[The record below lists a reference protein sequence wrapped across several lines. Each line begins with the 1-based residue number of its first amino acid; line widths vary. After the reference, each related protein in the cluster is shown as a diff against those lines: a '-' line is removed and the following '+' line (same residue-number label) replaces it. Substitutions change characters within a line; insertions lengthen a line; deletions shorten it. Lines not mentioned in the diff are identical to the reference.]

1 MVGEEFAGYRLRSVL
16 GRGGMSVVFETE
28 NPRLGSIVAL
38 KVLAPELAEDDLFRE
53 RFLQESR
60 IAASLNHPNVIPIY
74 DTGPSDG
81 LLYIAMRYVAG
92 RDLRAVLKDKG
103 HISPAQAL
111 MLIAQAGRALDA
123 AHRAGLVHRDVKPAN
138 ILIERGTDD
147 EPDHVYLADFGIS
160 KHARSRSGLTATG
173 QLVGTIDYI
182 APEQIQGKSV
192 DGRADIYS
200 LGCVLYE
207 CVTGRVPFKKDLD
220 AAVIWAHVEE
230 LPTAPSTVMPELPH
244 GIDDVIA
251 RALAKDPDDRYATAH
266 EFVAAARAALEAD
279 PRSSASTPLESAGAL
294 AAQTVLSGTSA
305 PPSTPPSPAVPE
317 VSEPPSEVTPAAPDP
332 PAPVPPVAARTHETT
347 ETSFEPPPPPT
358 APDRTPDEV
367 AATALS
373 ASEATGTG
381 PQPTAAPDRTP
392 EDVAATALSAHEAT
406 GTGSQPTAAPDH
418 APEDV
423 AATALSA
430 RTTTGVGSQPAAPP
444 RAPGGEPVVAQAA
457 ASSTP
462 PGPPAGPVPPR
473 ETHRGRWYTLLL
485 VVLLAAAVAVVVL
498 ASGSSTPAGKLSS
511 TALAQVPTNHV
522 TGSGEAMIRLNGN
535 KAAITVTTQGLDS
548 DAELVHL
555 MHIHAGG
562 KGECPPAS
570 AARLHNGHLSIST
583 TDGIN
588 YYGPAVQSLT
598 VRGDTSPASILAFPR
613 FLSGGNLHY
622 TRTITLPES
631 VVADLRRNNAVVV
644 VHGIDYDGS
653 GIYSGV
659 LDRSELN
666 ASLPGTA
673 TAPALCGTL
682 IGAQS
687 TAAAGGNSRA
697 GALVYTAALQQ
708 NVAINLLGE
717 AFLCGPG
724 EATST
729 LPEIRREGASGYAA

>member
-1 MVGEEFAGYRLRSVL
+1 VSPSLPMVGEEFAGYRLRSVL

-28 NPRLGSIVAL
+28 NPRLGSVVAL

-92 RDLRAVLKDKG
+92 RDLRAVLKDQG

-123 AHRAGLVHRDVKPAN
+123 AHRRGLVHRDVKPAN
-138 ILIERGTDD
+138 ILIERGAED

-230 LPTAPSTVMPELPH
+230 LPTAPSIVMPELPP

-266 EFVAAARAALEAD
+266 EFVAAARGALETEPESA
-279 PRSSASTPLESAGAL
+279 PSTPSQSASPLVAP
-294 AAQTVLSGTSA
+294 TVLSGTSA
-305 PPSTPPSPAVPE
+305 PPSTPPVAPVAGVPAA
-317 VSEPPSEVTPAAPDP
+317 PSEVTPPAPDP
-332 PAPVPPVAARTHETT
+332 PAPVAPVEVPAHDTT
-347 ETSFEPPPPPT
+347 ETSFEP
-358 APDRTPDEV
+358 A
-367 AATALS
+367 
-373 ASEATGTG
+373 
-381 PQPTAAPDRTP
+381 AAPDRAP
-392 EDVAATALSAHEAT
+392 EEVAATALSAHEAT
-406 GTGSQPTAAPDH
+406 GTSSKQTAAPDPG
-418 APEDV
+418 PEDV

-430 RTTTGVGSQPAAPP
+430 QEATGTSPPPPPPPPPAASVPV
-444 RAPGGEPVVAQAA
+444 GEPLVAQAA
-457 ASSTP
+457 GSSTP
-462 PGPPAGPVPPR
+462 PGKPAGPDSPR
-473 ETHRGRWYTLLL
+473 PSHRGRWYTLLL

-498 ASGSSTPAGKLSS
+498 ASGSSTPAGRLSS
-511 TALAQVPTNHV
+511 TVLGQVPTNRV
-522 TGSGEAMIRLNGN
+522 TGSGQATIRLNGN
-535 KAAITVTTQGLDS
+535 KAAVTVTTHGLDN

-588 YYGPAVQSLT
+588 YYGAAVQSLT
-598 VRGDTSPASILAFPR
+598 VHGDTSPASILAFPR

-631 VVADLRRNNAVVV
+631 VVADIRRNNAVVV
-644 VHGIDYDGS
+644 VHGVDYDGS

-666 ASLPGTA
+666 AAVPGTA

-687 TAAAGGNSRA
+687 TAAADTHARA
-697 GALVYTAALQQ
+697 GSVVYTAALQQ
-708 NVAINLLGE
+708 NDAINLLGE
-717 AFLCGPG
+717 AFLCGVG
-724 EATST
+724 EAPPT
-729 LPEIRREGASGYAA
+729 LPEIRQEGGTGSAAQA

>member
-1 MVGEEFAGYRLRSVL
+1 MVGEDFAGYRLRSVL

-28 NPRLGSIVAL
+28 NPRLGSVVAL

-74 DTGPSDG
+74 DTGPCDG

-92 RDLRAVLKDKG
+92 RDLRAVLKDQG

-123 AHRAGLVHRDVKPAN
+123 AHRRGLVHRDVKPAN
-138 ILIERGTDD
+138 ILIERGADD

-160 KHARSRSGLTATG
+160 KHSRSRSGLTATG

-230 LPTAPSTVMPELPH
+230 LPTAPSTVRPELPH

-251 RALAKDPDDRYATAH
+251 RALAKDPNDRYSTAH
-266 EFVAAARAALEAD
+266 ELVAAARGALEAD
-279 PRSSASTPLESAGAL
+279 PRSSASTPSESGSAIG
-294 AAQTVLSGTSA
+294 QTVLSGSSA
-305 PPSTPPSPAVPE
+305 PPSTPPSPAVAE
-317 VSEPPSEVTPAAPDP
+317 VSGISSEVAQPAPAP
-332 PAPVPPVAARTHETT
+332 PAPVTPAPVAPVPVAARDTAES
-347 ETSFEPPPPPT
+347 SFEPTT
-358 APDRTPDEV
+358 APDPAPGDV

-373 ASEATGTG
+373 AHEASATGSKS
-381 PQPTAAPDRTP
+381 TAAPDPAP

-406 GTGSQPTAAPDH
+406 GTSSKP
-418 APEDV
+418 V
-423 AATALSA
+423 ASP
-430 RTTTGVGSQPAAPP
+430 S
-444 RAPGGEPVVAQAA
+444 APGGEPVLAQAA
-457 ASSTP
+457 GTSTP
-462 PGPPAGPVPPR
+462 PGASAGPVSPSA
-473 ETHRGRWYTLLL
+473 THRGRWYTLLL
-485 VVLLAAAVAVVVL
+485 VALVAGAVAVVVL
-498 ASGSSTPAGKLSS
+498 ASGSGTPAGKLSS

-522 TGSGEAMIRLNGN
+522 TGSGAATIRLNGN
-535 KAAITVTTQGLDS
+535 KAAITVTTNGLDNN
-548 DAELVHL
+548 AELVHL

-588 YYGPAVQSLT
+588 YYGAAVQSLT
-598 VRGDTSPASILAFPR
+598 VHGDTSPTSILAFPR

-622 TRTITLPES
+622 KRTITLPES
-631 VVADLRRNNAVVV
+631 VVADIRRNNAVVV

-659 LDRSELN
+659 LDRSELD

-682 IGAQS
+682 LGAQS
-687 TAAAGGNSRA
+687 TAAADTHSRA
-697 GALVYTAALQQ
+697 GTLVYTAALEQ
-708 NVAINLLGE
+708 NVAVNLLGE
-717 AFLCGPG
+717 AFLCGVG
-724 EATST
+724 EATPT
-729 LPEIRREGASGYAA
+729 LPEIRRDGGTGNAA

>member
-1 MVGEEFAGYRLRSVL
+1 VTPSLPMVGEDFAGYRLRSVL
-16 GRGGMSVVFETE
+16 GRGGMSVVFESE
-28 NPRLGSIVAL
+28 NPRLGSVVAL

-74 DTGPSDG
+74 DTGPCDG

-92 RDLRAVLKDKG
+92 RDLRAVLRDQG
-103 HISPAQAL
+103 HISPALAL
-111 MLIAQAGRALDA
+111 MLIAQTGRALDA
-123 AHRAGLVHRDVKPAN
+123 AHRRGLVHRDVKPAN
-138 ILIERGTDD
+138 ILIERGADD

-160 KHARSRSGLTATG
+160 KHSRSRSGLTATG

-200 LGCVLYE
+200 LACVLYE

-230 LPTAPSTVMPELPH
+230 PPAAPSTVRPELPH

-251 RALAKDPDDRYATAH
+251 RAMAKDPNDRYSTAH
-266 EFVAAARAALEAD
+266 EFVAAARGAIEAD
-279 PRSSASTPLESAGAL
+279 PRSSASTPSQIGSAIG
-294 AAQTVLSGTSA
+294 QTVLSGASA
-305 PPSTPPSPAVPE
+305 PPSTPPAPSVAEVPGISSEIAQPA
-317 VSEPPSEVTPAAPDP
+317 PAP
-332 PAPVPPVAARTHETT
+332 PAPVAPVPATARDTAES
-347 ETSFEPPPPPT
+347 SFEPTT
-358 APDRTPDEV
+358 APDPAAGDV

-373 ASEATGTG
+373 AHEAGATGSES
-381 PQPTAAPDRTP
+381 AAAHDPAP

-406 GTGSQPTAAPDH
+406 GTSS
-418 APEDV
+418 E
-423 AATALSA
+423 
-430 RTTTGVGSQPAAPP
+430 PAAPAS
-444 RAPGGEPVVAQAA
+444 APVGEPVLAQAA
-457 ASSTP
+457 GTSTP
-462 PGPPAGPVPPR
+462 PGASAGPVSPR
-473 ETHRGRWYTLLL
+473 ATHRGRLYALLL
-485 VVLLAAAVAVVVL
+485 VALVAGAVVVVVL
-498 ASGSSTPAGKLSS
+498 ASGSSSPAGELSS
-511 TALAQVPTNHV
+511 TVLAQVPTNRV
-522 TGSGEAMIRLNGN
+522 TGSGEATIRLNGN
-535 KAAITVTTQGLDS
+535 KAAITVTTNGLDNN
-548 DAELVHL
+548 AELVHL

-588 YYGPAVQSLT
+588 YYGAAVQSLT
-598 VRGDTSPASILAFPR
+598 VRGDTSPSSILAFPR

-659 LDRSELN
+659 LDRSELD

-682 IGAQS
+682 VGAQS
-687 TAAAGGNSRA
+687 TAAADTHSRA
-697 GALVYTAALQQ
+697 GTLVYTAALQQ
-708 NVAINLLGE
+708 NVAVNLLGE
-717 AFLCGPG
+717 AFFCGAG
-724 EATST
+724 EATAT
-729 LPEIRREGASGYAA
+729 LPEIRREGGTGNAA

>member
-1 MVGEEFAGYRLRSVL
+1 MSPSLPMVGEDFAGYRLRSVL

-28 NPRLGSIVAL
+28 NPRLGSVVAL

-74 DTGPSDG
+74 DTGPCDG

-92 RDLRAVLKDKG
+92 RDLRAVLKDQG

-123 AHRAGLVHRDVKPAN
+123 AHRRGLVHRDVKPAN
-138 ILIERGTDD
+138 ILIERGADD

-230 LPTAPSTVMPELPH
+230 LPTAPSEVRPELPH

-266 EFVAAARAALEAD
+266 EFVAAARGALEAD
-279 PRSSASTPLESAGAL
+279 PESSASTPSESAGAIS
-294 AAQTVLSGTSA
+294 APTVLSGSSAPSSA
-305 PPSTPPSPAVPE
+305 PPTPAVVE
-317 VSEPPSEVTPAAPDP
+317 VSDGSSEVVQPAPDP
-332 PAPVPPVAARTHETT
+332 PAPIAPVEVQAHDTT
-347 ETSFEPPPPPT
+347 ETSFEPT
-358 APDRTPDEV
+358 AAPDHAPEEV

-373 ASEATGTG
+373 AHEATGTSSK
-381 PQPTAAPDRTP
+381 QTAAPAPAP

-406 GTGSQPTAAPDH
+406 GTSSRPAPAR
-418 APEDV
+418 AP
-423 AATALSA
+423 S
-430 RTTTGVGSQPAAPP
+430 
-444 RAPGGEPVVAQAA
+444 APGGEPVVAAA
-457 ASSTP
+457 AGGSPP
-462 PGPPAGPVPPR
+462 PGKPAVPVSPSP
-473 ETHRGRWYTLLL
+473 THRGRWYTLLL
-485 VVLLAAAVAVVVL
+485 VVLLVAAVAVVVL
-498 ASGSSTPAGKLSS
+498 ASGGSGTPTGKLSS
-511 TALAQVPTNHV
+511 TVLGQVPTNRV
-522 TGSGEAMIRLNGN
+522 TGSGKATIRLNGN
-535 KAAITVTTQGLDS
+535 KAAITVTTQGLDNG
-548 DAELVHL
+548 AELVHL

-588 YYGPAVQSLT
+588 YYGAAVQSLT

-631 VVADLRRNNAVVV
+631 VAADIRRNNAVVV

-682 IGAQS
+682 LGAQS
-687 TAAAGGNSRA
+687 TAAAGRNSQA
-697 GALVYTAALQQ
+697 GTLVYTAALQQ

-717 AFLCGPG
+717 AFLCGVG
-724 EATST
+724 EATPT
-729 LPEIRREGASGYAA
+729 LPETRREGGSGNAAQV